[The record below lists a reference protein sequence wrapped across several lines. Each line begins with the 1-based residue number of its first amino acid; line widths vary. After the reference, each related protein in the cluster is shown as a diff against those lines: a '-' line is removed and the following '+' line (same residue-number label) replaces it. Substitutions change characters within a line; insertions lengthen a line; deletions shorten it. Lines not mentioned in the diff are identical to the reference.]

1 MGARAGMALKVRP
14 EHFEL
19 EELPRSNEWMVGS
32 ETSSL
37 GSQSLGCR
45 GRQ

>member
-1 MGARAGMALKVRP
+1 MGAREGMAFKVRP

-19 EELPRSNEWMVGS
+19 EELPRSYEWMVGS
-32 ETSSL
+32 EASSL
-37 GSQSLGCR
+37 SSESLGCC